1 MLSLD
6 STISPDTFLP
16 HGQVGGPGRDYILH
30 CALSELGSDE
40 SLAPLKIDMKNAFNE
55 CSHTAFLDRVS
66 KDFPEIS
73 HWVHW
78 CYSQPAELHFGH

>member
-1 MLSLD
+1 
-6 STISPDTFLP
+6 
-16 HGQVGGPGRDYILH
+16 
-30 CALSELGSDE
+30 
-40 SLAPLKIDMKNAFNE
+40 MKNAFNE

-78 CYSQPAELHFGH
+78 CYSQPAELRFGHRCILASTGVQQGDPLGPLLFSLVLPQFLD

>member
-1 MLSLD
+1 MKFFVALPFL
-6 STISPDTFLP
+6 PDTFLP
-16 HGQVGGPGRDYILH
+16 HSQVGVGIQGGLEGAIHTVH

-40 SLAPLKIDMKNAFNE
+40 SLALLKIDMKNTFNE

-73 HWVHW
+73 H
-78 CYSQPAELHFGH
+78 